1 MKALRPLV
9 FVTTFAMCATTANA
23 FQVLANDFFN
33 YNGALT
39 VGMGIRS
46 VIHSARRSVV

>member
-9 FVTTFAMCATTANA
+9 FVTAFAMCANTANA

-39 VGMGIRS
+39 ANGWTA
-46 VIHSARRSVV
+46 HSGAVRAPV